1 MIIQDGTG
9 SGYTAG
15 VDSAK
20 RLQVSSRQNN
30 RSYYQAVGGNNY
42 TITAADAGPVA
53 AEYTLYFKNDSDTY
67 NFIVSRID
75 TYATDAD
82 VVWKLAKVTGTAATA
97 AAITPVQTN
106 TGSGKSALTTCRGGA
121 GGVTGLTPS
130 AVIWQWYNGVANT
143 TRQMDTSDTL
153 IVAPGQAI
161 ALEYDAGTGGA
172 VLINMI
178 GFYDVK

>member
-9 SGYTAG
+9 EGQNAG
-15 VDSAK
+15 VDSAN
-20 RLQVSSRQNN
+20 RLQVSARSNS
-30 RSYYQAVGGNNY
+30 RSYYQSRTGNTY
-42 TITAADAGPVA
+42 TIIAADAGPVA
-53 AEYTLYFKNDSDTY
+53 AEYTLYFKNDSAVD
-67 NFIVSRID
+67 NFVVSRID

-130 AVIWQWYNGVANT
+130 TVIWQWYNGVANT
-143 TRQMDTSDTL
+143 TRQMDTGDTL
-153 IVAPGQAI
+153 IVGPGQAI

-172 VLINMI
+172 VLINMV
-178 GFYDVK
+178 GFYDVE